1 MKIAFITRSTLY
13 SVKGGDT
20 FQIINTARQLK
31 QLGVEVDIKLTNQ
44 PVNYQ
49 QYDLLHFFNIVRPA
63 DIVCHINRSGKPF
76 VISPNLVNYYE
87 YDQLHRK
94 GMAGSLFRF
103 LPKNSIEYVKTIA
116 RWLQGKDVLM
126 TNSYVWKGHKQSIKK
141 ILRQAAQILPN
152 SILEYEQLAEFG
164 TPLPGYTLVPNGI
177 DPALFTWNSSLP
189 KEPTLVL
196 CVARIEGI
204 KNQLNLIKAL
214 NNTKFRLVII
224 GNPAPNQ
231 LAYYHECRK
240 QAAANI
246 SFIEQLPQE
255 TLTAWYQK
263 AGIHILPSW
272 FETCGLSTLEA
283 AAMGCRVVITAKGYT
298 REYFE
303 NEAAYCD
310 PASPESILAAVEK
323 AASTTGTN
331 TLRQKILD
339 QYTWQHAASQTA
351 AAYKHVLQQ

>member
-20 FQIINTARQLK
+20 FQLINTARQLK
-31 QLGVEVDIKLTNQ
+31 QLGIDVDIKLTNQ
-44 PVNYQ
+44 QVPYE

-63 DIVCHINRSGKPF
+63 DIICHINRSQKPY
-76 VISPNLVNYYE
+76 VVSPNLVNYYE
-87 YDQLHRK
+87 YDQLYRK
-94 GMAGSLFRF
+94 GIAGSLFRF

-116 RWLQGKDVLM
+116 RWLQGNDVLM
-126 TNSYVWKGHKQSIKK
+126 TTSYVWKGHKQSIKK
-141 ILRQAAQILPN
+141 ILRQAALVLPN
-152 SILEYEQLAEFG
+152 STLEYEQLAEFG
-164 TPLPGYTLVPNGI
+164 SPLPGYSVVPNGI
-177 DPALFTWNSSLP
+177 DPALFSWNNQQP
-189 KEPTLVL
+189 KDPLLVL

-214 NNTKFRLVII
+214 NNTKYRLVII

-231 LAYYHECRK
+231 MAYYYECRN
-240 QAAANI
+240 QAAANV
-246 SFIEQLPQE
+246 SFIVQLPQE
-255 TLTAWYQK
+255 ELITWYQQ

-283 AAMGCRVVITAKGYT
+283 AVMGCRVVITEKGYT
-298 REYFE
+298 REYFG

-310 PASPESILAAVEK
+310 PASPQSILAAVEK
-323 AASTTGTN
+323 VASAPLTN
-331 TLRQKILD
+331 TLRQKILA